1 MALFGWT
8 GDNGDPDNFLDV
20 MLGCTAARVGGNNIA
35 KWCHA
40 EYDTLV
46 TKAKITA
53 SHREREELYRRAQEV
68 FKAETPWVPLA
79 HSVVFM
85 ATRREVQGF
94 RMDPLGRHD
103 FSGVDLRPQ

>member
-1 MALFGWT
+1 
-8 GDNGDPDNFLDV
+8 
-20 MLGCTAARVGGNNIA
+20 
-35 KWCHA
+35 
-40 EYDTLV
+40 
-46 TKAKITA
+46 
-53 SHREREELYRRAQEV
+53 
-68 FKAETPWVPLA
+68 VPLA